1 MTDVRMIH
9 LIDDEEALRRSVGF
23 LLKTS
28 GYAVTPWDSGL
39 AFLRQARHGD
49 PACVLLDVRMPDM
62 DGLEV
67 QRQMAERG
75 ILMPI
80 IILTGH
86 ADVAM
91 AITAMK
97 AGAIDFLEKPFE
109 KAALITAIT
118 NAFHRLEGHD
128 QARDRAE
135 EAQLRVA
142 ALTPRE
148 QEVLAGLAQGLP
160 NKSIA
165 YDLDISPRTVEVH
178 RAKLMTKL
186 GVGSLSDALRLA
198 FAAGVGAK

>member
-1 MTDVRMIH
+1 MTTPRLIH

-23 LLKTS
+23 LLKTAGYTVTAWAS
-28 GYAVTPWDSGL
+28 GM
-39 AFLRQARHGD
+39 AFLKEARHTEAG
-49 PACVLLDVRMPDM
+49 CVLLDVRMPDM

-67 QRQMAERG
+67 QRVMAERG
-75 ILMPI
+75 IAMPI

-86 ADVAM
+86 ADVSM

-109 KAALITAIT
+109 KAALIAAIDTA
-118 NAFHRLEGHD
+118 FQRMEGHD
-128 QARDRAE
+128 LSREQAAQ
-135 EAQLRVA
+135 AQLRVA

-148 QEVLAGLAQGLP
+148 QEVLAGLANGLP

-165 YDLDISPRTVEVH
+165 FDLDISPRTVEVH
-178 RAKLMTKL
+178 RANLMTKL

-198 FAAGVGAK
+198 FAAGVGTR

>member
-1 MTDVRMIH
+1 MTQIRMIH
-9 LIDDEEALRRSVGF
+9 LIDDEDALRRSVGF
-23 LLKTS
+23 LLRTA
-28 GYAVTPWDSGL
+28 GHPVTTWDSGI
-39 AFLRQARHGD
+39 AFLKEARHAEPG
-49 PACVLLDVRMPDM
+49 CVLLDVRMPDM

-67 QRQMAERG
+67 QRIMAERG
-75 ILMPI
+75 IAMPI

-86 ADVAM
+86 ADVTM

-109 KAALITAIT
+109 KAALITAID
-118 NAFHRLEGHD
+118 NAFHRLDGHD
-128 QARDRAE
+128 HAREKAE
-135 EAQLRVA
+135 EAQLRIA

-148 QEVLAGLAQGLP
+148 QEVLAGLASGLP

-165 YDLDISPRTVEVH
+165 FDLDISPRTVEVH

-198 FAAGVGAK
+198 FAAGIGAK